1 MTKTTKSSAELETLK
16 EQFATL
22 DDKFKRALADYQNLE
37 RNVYQSKL
45 IEKTKIIAKFLPLL
59 DGLELTHKHTK
70 DPVTEMVVKEFKKV
84 LNELGVSLIDSDK
97 RTVFNSLIMD
107 CVEVVDGEKDKV
119 IKTIQPGYKLGEIV
133 LRPASV
139 EVGSGRNESLI
150 VTNI

>member
-1 MTKTTKSSAELETLK
+1 MTKTTKQHEIEALK
-16 EQFATL
+16 GQLTTL

-37 RNVYQSKL
+37 RNVYQSRL

-97 RTVFNSLIMD
+97 GTVFNSLMMD

-119 IKTIQPGYKLGEIV
+119 VKTIQPGYKLGEIV